1 MSEYSF
7 YHYNPSV
14 AAAVIALTCY
24 GASTGFHI
32 FQLWKLRSWFFT
44 TFVVGAIS
52 KTVPSSSVKHIVLT
66 GIFPVMTVGYV
77 FRTASAKDKT
87 AIGPYIGQN
96 VCILLPPSLYAATIY
111 MMYSRIVLFSRSLE
125 LSIISPHK
133 VTKIFVI
140 GDVIAFL
147 MQASGGG
154 MMAIPSM
161 SSLGQKVT
169 IVGLFVQL
177 VFFGGFF
184 TLSVI
189 FHQRVQKLKCV
200 RVLSMP
206 YGPLL
211 YTLFGVSLL
220 IIVRCLFRIVE
231 FCQGNAGY
239 LASHEVFMYVFDT
252 LLMFVVQTVFH
263 FLHPANV
270 LRERAYREV
279 EMRG

>member
-7 YHYNPSV
+7 YHYSPSV
-14 AAAVIALTCY
+14 AAAVVALICY

-32 FQLWKLRSWFFT
+32 FQLWKLRSWFFI

-52 KTVPSSSVKHIVLT
+52 
-66 GIFPVMTVGYV
+66 IFPVMTVGYV
-77 FRTASAKDKT
+77 FRAASAKDKT
-87 AIGPYIGQN
+87 AMGPYIGQS

-111 MMYSRIVLFSRSLE
+111 MIYGRIVLFARTPG

-133 VTKIFVI
+133 VTKTFVI

-147 MQASGGG
+147 MQATGGG
-154 MMAIPSM
+154 MMAISSM

-177 VFFGGFF
+177 LFFGGFF
-184 TLSVI
+184 SLSVV
-189 FHQRVQKLKCV
+189 FHQRIQKLKRV

-211 YTLFGVSLL
+211 YVLFGVSLL
-220 IIVRCLFRIVE
+220 IILRCLFRIIE
-231 FCQGNAGY
+231 FCQGNDGY

-252 LLMFVVQTVFH
+252 LPMFVVQTVFH
-263 FLHPANV
+263 FLYPANV
-270 LRERAYREV
+270 LGEKAYSEL
-279 EMRG
+279 EMGV